1 MDDKFES
8 FIVAATALMRRAAA
22 LPIVAANPQASQR
35 IAAAITDV
43 SRMRQININDP
54 KLFVEV
60 VDGKLAEVQH
70 AVALAQAGSR

>member
-1 MDDKFES
+1 
-8 FIVAATALMRRAAA
+8 
-22 LPIVAANPQASQR
+22 
-35 IAAAITDV
+35 
-43 SRMRQININDP
+43 MRQININDP

>member
-1 MDDKFES
+1 M
-8 FIVAATALMRRAAA
+8 AATALMRRAAA